1 MYPYSPI
8 PTLYP
13 PLGFGFGQVPKPPN
27 NKLVIGLLIGT
38 AVLILIIVIV
48 NVVMYVTQTGLFS
61 PYTPPVPPKN
71 SVSPNGNPTVSP
83 INPIPAGVKGITNS
97 NLGTYSNTSPGI
109 DSIQFGA
116 KTTA

>member
-13 PLGFGFGQVPKPPN
+13 PFGFGQVPKPPN
-27 NKLVIGLLIGT
+27 NKLVVGLLIGT
-38 AVLILIIVIV
+38 VVFILIIVIV
-48 NVVMYVTQTGLFS
+48 DVVMYTSKKGLFS
-61 PYTPPVPPKN
+61 PYTPPVPPAN
-71 SVSPNGNPTVSP
+71 TVSPNGNPTVKS
-83 INPIPAGVKGITNS
+83 INPIPTGVKSITNS
-97 NLGTYSNTSPGI
+97 NLGTYGNTSPGL

>member
-13 PLGFGFGQVPKPPN
+13 PLGFGFGQVPKLPN
-27 NKLVIGLLIGT
+27 NKLVVGLLIGT
-38 AVLILIIVIV
+38 AILILIIVIV
-48 NVVMYVTQTGLFS
+48 DVVMYTSKKGLFS
-61 PYTPPVPPKN
+61 PYAPPIPPKD
-71 SVSPNGNPTVSP
+71 SVSPNGNPTVSA
-83 INPIPAGVKGITNS
+83 INPIPQGVKNITNG
-97 NLGTYSNTSPGI
+97 NLGTYGNTSPGL